1 MAGAYKVGSA
11 TTNGA
16 NDAGANTIASAS
28 VTVAANDVFYLDVIS
43 SDSVPLACTGV
54 VWDAAGVNQALTLVG
69 TDTTY
74 GTNYRSSAWRG
85 KGLTAKTAVF
95 TATFSGNQTE
105 RLVVT
110 TAFTGLD
117 QTTPNGTMAV
127 NSAAGNGA
135 LTTGAMTTTV
145 GQLVCALG
153 AIGTAGVQLTFD
165 SPTGTERVEG
175 SIPVTPY
182 DSGAAQD
189 YVAVGASTSI
199 NWTAGGGTPA
209 GWSMYGIPLN
219 DASAAAVASSPPD
232 NNRHRN
238 MSTLLTM

>member
-1 MAGAYKVGSA
+1 MAAAYKAGSA

-28 VTVAANDVFYLDVIS
+28 VTVAADDVFYLDVIS
-43 SDSVPLACTGV
+43 SDSVPLSCTGV
-54 VWDAAGVNQALTLVG
+54 VWDAAGVNEALTLVG
-69 TDTTY
+69 ADTTY
-74 GTNYRSSAWRG
+74 ATNYRSSAWRG

-105 RLVVT
+105 RLAVT

-117 QTTPNGTMAV
+117 QTTPNGTVVV
-127 NSAAGNGA
+127 NSAAGTGP
-135 LTTGAMTTTV
+135 LTTGAMATTV

-153 AIGTAGVQLTFD
+153 AIGTSGTQSTFD

-175 SIPVTPY
+175 SIPGTPY

-189 YVAVGASTSI
+189 YAAVTTSTTMT
-199 NWTAGGGTPA
+199 WTSGGGAPT

-219 DASAAAVASSPPD
+219 DAAAAASVSTPPD